1 MRWWTRRAPQTC
13 VHAPG
18 GHADSTSFARSQEG
32 VRETAVI
39 CGAQQCV
46 MLPGIA
52 HDVMLDA
59 RWEDAAAALAGWL
72 DSLLPLSA

>member
-1 MRWWTRRAPQTC
+1 M
-13 VHAPG
+13 
-18 GHADSTSFARSQEG
+18 
-32 VRETAVI
+32 RETAVI